1 MGDFMFK
8 EDYTRDSE
16 IIDKTEEEH
25 INDLYKDLEISKTR
39 LNSLHENLNY
49 VHRRFNRL
57 LYL

>member
-1 MGDFMFK
+1 MFK

-39 LNSLHENLNY
+39 LNSLHEILNY